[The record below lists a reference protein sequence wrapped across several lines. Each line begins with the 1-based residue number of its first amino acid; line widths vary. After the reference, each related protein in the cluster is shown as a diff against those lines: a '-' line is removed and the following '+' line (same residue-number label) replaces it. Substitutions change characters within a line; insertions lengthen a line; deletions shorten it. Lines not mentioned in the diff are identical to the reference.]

1 MEDSIFNLG
10 SHFSDVRAMKKA
22 FYGIC
27 ETEEL
32 RTLMYYFDLLT
43 Y

>member
-1 MEDSIFNLG
+1 MEGPIFNLG

-27 ETEEL
+27 ETKEF
-32 RTLMYYFDLLT
+32 RTRMYYFDLLT